1 MKGFALLGIVS
12 ALAFGLN
19 ACGDDNSSSSPVD
32 LIDVESSAAVDD
44 GLSSSSAAPLS
55 GSSASLPGSSA
66 SLLGSSASL
75 PVSSAAESS
84 DSVTQNSSAAD
95 SSSVNSSSG
104 RNPAESSSGAGVSS
118 SSAALG
124 DTTAKVAY
132 SLKPFKGPLANPHKG
147 FTLLTEGAWNF
158 VPDFEFGPDKNG
170 AWNVITY
177 GSGYQRWDKLNPGK
191 GVYDWSALE
200 DLLNVLQEHG
210 LGYALRVFPYS
221 PSYIRNSSTPASE
234 YDWTP
239 EWVYEEGAKRDSAV
253 FQDNGVRAQ
262 VPAWEDPVYLKAAK
276 DFATAL
282 AAKYDGDPRLEYIDV
297 RTFGEWGEWHVSH
310 LDGSDMPSLK
320 IQKEILDHYASVFK
334 KTLLALPSDAYGEIY
349 TYALG
354 LGITKRDDGFIGIP
368 GTADSLVRAYKA
380 GLPTIAENIGS
391 YERMLT
397 FDNHSYMR
405 WTPERWVHEITT
417 AHLTYYVLE
426 QESDCGFQIYSEHKD
441 LVDSMTH
448 VIGYNFKVEKAELL
462 TIASDKETTNT
473 LNITVKNTGIAPCFF
488 DVYVV
493 AEFVDNTGA
502 VLEQLGQTVKVS
514 KGTFKDEM
522 VRDFTFANSVPAKQT
537 NVAALPGV
545 SVALSIYESED
556 AFKSGKNPTVRF
568 DNDGLQA
575 NNKLLLKP

>member
-1 MKGFALLGIVS
+1 MKRISLFAVLAG
-12 ALAFGLN
+12 LAFGLS
-19 ACGDDNSSSSPVD
+19 ACGDDNSSASPV
-32 LIDVESSAAVDD
+32 VPDD
-44 GLSSSSAAPLS
+44 GESGAVVVDELSSSFDV
-55 GSSASLPGSSA
+55 SSSSEGVLPGSSA
-66 SLLGSSASL
+66 NEPAYSSAGET
-75 PVSSAAESS
+75 VDSSA
-84 DSVTQNSSAAD
+84 
-95 SSSVNSSSG
+95 
-104 RNPAESSSGAGVSS
+104 VSS
-118 SSAALG
+118 SSAETPVVNVPAESSGSEEVSSSSMIPG
-124 DTTAKVAY
+124 DTTAKVTY
-132 SLKPFKGPLANPHKG
+132 SLKPFKGPLPNPHKG

-158 VPDFEFGPDKNG
+158 VPEFRFGPDKNG
-170 AWNVITY
+170 AWNLITY
-177 GSGYQRWDKLNPGK
+177 GSGYQRWDKLNPAK
-191 GVYDWSALE
+191 GVYDWSELE

-221 PSYIRNSSTPASE
+221 PSYIANNETPSSK

-239 EWVYEEGAKRDSAV
+239 EWVYKEGAQKDYAI
-253 FQDNGVRAQ
+253 FQDNGVLAQ
-262 VPAWEDPVYLKAAK
+262 VPRWDDPIYLKAAK

-320 IQKEILDHYASVFK
+320 VQKELLDHYASVFK
-334 KTLLALPSDAYGEIY
+334 KTLLALPSDGYGEIY
-349 TYALG
+349 TYALS

-368 GTADSLVRAYKA
+368 GTADSLVRAYEA

-397 FDNHSYMR
+397 FDNKSYMR

-426 QESDCGFQIYSEHKD
+426 QESDCGFRIYNEHKD
-441 LVDSMTH
+441 LADSMTH
-448 VIGYNFKVEKAELL
+448 VIGYNFMVQQAELL
-462 TIASDKETTNT
+462 TVTGNMETVNT

-488 DVYVV
+488 DIYMV
-493 AEFVDNTGA
+493 AEFVDGSGA
-502 VLEQLGQTVKVS
+502 VLEQLGKTVAVP

-522 VRDFTFANSVPAKQT
+522 VKEFSFASSVPARQT
-537 NVAALPGV
+537 NVAVLPGV

-556 AFKSGKNPTVRF
+556 AFKNGKNPTVRF

>member
-1 MKGFALLGIVS
+1 MKRISLFVFWTCF
-12 ALAFGLN
+12 AFGLS
-19 ACGDDNSSSSPVD
+19 ACGDDGNSTSAANGNDTGAVDEMSSSLD
-32 LIDVESSAAVDD
+32 
-44 GLSSSSAAPLS
+44 
-55 GSSASLPGSSA
+55 
-66 SLLGSSASL
+66 
-75 PVSSAAESS
+75 
-84 DSVTQNSSAAD
+84 
-95 SSSVNSSSG
+95 
-104 RNPAESSSGAGVSS
+104 VSS
-118 SSAALG
+118 SSVVPGTSLPSSSSEKVPLGSSSSVLEGSSSSVLAG
-124 DTTAKVAY
+124 DTTKVAY
-132 SLKPFKGPLANPHKG
+132 SLKPYKGPLPNPHKG
-147 FTLLTEGAWNF
+147 FTLLTEGEWNF
-158 VPDFEFGPDKNG
+158 IPEFEYGPDKNG
-170 AWNVITY
+170 AWNLITY
-177 GSGYQRWDKLNPGK
+177 GSGYQRWDELNPAK
-191 GVYDWSALE
+191 GVYDWSVLE
-200 DLLNVLQEHG
+200 DLLNVLQKHD

-221 PSYIRNSSTPASE
+221 PSYIRNKDTPASE

-239 EWVYEEGAKRDSAV
+239 EWVYKEGAQKDYAI
-253 FQDNGVRAQ
+253 FQDNGARAQ
-262 VPAWEDPVYLKAAK
+262 VPRWDDPIYLKAAK

-320 IQKEILDHYASVFK
+320 VQKELLDHYASVFK
-334 KTLLALPSDAYGEIY
+334 KTLLALPSDGYGEIY
-349 TYALG
+349 TYALS

-368 GTADSLVRAYKA
+368 GTADSLVRAYEA

-397 FDNHSYMR
+397 FDNKSYMR

-426 QESDCGFQIYSEHKD
+426 QESDCGFQIYNEHKD
-441 LVDSMTH
+441 LADSMTH
-448 VIGYNFKVEKAELL
+448 VIGYNFMVQKAELL
-462 TIASDKETTNT
+462 TVTGNTETVNT

-488 DVYVV
+488 DIYVV
-493 AEFVDNTGA
+493 AEFVNSEGK
-502 VLEQLGQTVKVS
+502 VLEQLGETIKVA

-522 VRDFTFANSVPAKQT
+522 VRDFTFANTVPARQT

-545 SVALSIYESED
+545 SVALSIYESEE

>member
-1 MKGFALLGIVS
+1 MKRISLFVFWTCFAL
-12 ALAFGLN
+12 GLS
-19 ACGDDNSSSSPVD
+19 ACGDDGNSTSAANGNDTGIVDEMSSSLD
-32 LIDVESSAAVDD
+32 
-44 GLSSSSAAPLS
+44 
-55 GSSASLPGSSA
+55 
-66 SLLGSSASL
+66 
-75 PVSSAAESS
+75 
-84 DSVTQNSSAAD
+84 
-95 SSSVNSSSG
+95 
-104 RNPAESSSGAGVSS
+104 VSS
-118 SSAALG
+118 SSVVPGTSLPSSSSEKVPLGSSSSVLVGSSSSVFAG
-124 DTTAKVAY
+124 DTTKVAY
-132 SLKPFKGPLANPHKG
+132 SLKPYKGPLPNPHKG
-147 FTLLTEGAWNF
+147 FTLLTEGEWNF
-158 VPDFEFGPDKNG
+158 VPDFRFGPDKNG
-170 AWNVITY
+170 AWNLITY
-177 GSGYQRWDKLNPGK
+177 GSGYQRWDELNPAK
-191 GVYDWSALE
+191 GVYDWSVLE
-200 DLLNVLQEHG
+200 DLLNVLQKRG

-221 PSYIRNSSTPASE
+221 PWYISSDSTPTSE

-239 EWVYEEGAKRDSAV
+239 EWVYKEGAQKDYAI
-253 FQDNGVRAQ
+253 FQDNGARAQ
-262 VPAWEDPVYLKAAK
+262 VPRWDDPIYLKAAK

-320 IQKEILDHYASVFK
+320 VQKDLLDHYASVFK

-349 TYALG
+349 TYALS

-368 GTADSLVRAYKA
+368 GTADSLVRAYEA

-397 FDNHSYMR
+397 FDDREYKK

-426 QESDCGFQIYSEHKD
+426 QESDCGFKIYKEHKD
-441 LVDSMTH
+441 LADSMTH
-448 VIGYNFKVEKAELL
+448 VIGYNFMVQKAELL
-462 TIASDKETTNT
+462 TVTGNTETVNA

-488 DVYVV
+488 DIYVV
-493 AEFVDNTGA
+493 AEFVNSEGK
-502 VLEQLGQTVKVS
+502 VLEQLGETIKVA

-522 VRDFTFANSVPAKQT
+522 VRDFTFAKTVPARQT

-545 SVALSIYESED
+545 SVALSIYESEE